1 MRRRALCVVGPRMG
15 VAGENKLAMFLVRM
29 DGKGMAGISMAG
41 LVNAWAMCGW
51 VRHHRDWVAALMAL

>member
-1 MRRRALCVVGPRMG
+1 MG

-29 DGKGMAGISMAG
+29 GGKGMDGISMAG

-51 VRHHRDWVAALMAL
+51 VRHDRDWAPAPMSPSIINKRN